1 MSRRSIVDE
10 FIENGKVADIIQ
22 MRYDNKTYQQ
32 IADAFG
38 ISTSTVIK
46 IINKV
51 ETSKPNEPKENN
63 TNIIE
68 ETPVDKCDVQEES
81 AYDKL
86 YKNRKY
92 VVSLKKQGFLKAEI
106 AKMMGVSDQD
116 VFDFFDKNIKLT
128 PTQIRELK
136 TKYEQGADIK
146 TLADSV
152 GANEESLKRLLKV
165 TSINKYEN
173 TEVIKENQIDTDC
186 IMEFSKYIN
195 AVEYKYKNMVT
206 DEEKVQKE
214 MQDIL
219 HKIEFNDYEEDR
231 AVELINEVKELRG
244 KRREIKDFLTLT
256 KPLIDFLNTN
266 DNARILK
273 AFASIAGQIHNQAIS
288 KENRIYTSRFSSPTE

>member
-32 IADAFG
+32 IAEAFG

-51 ETSKPNEPKENN
+51 ETSKPDEPKENN
-63 TNIIE
+63 TNAIE

-128 PTQIRELK
+128 PVQIRELK
-136 TKYEQGADIK
+136 TKYEQGTDIK

-195 AVEYKYKNMVT
+195 AVEYKYKNMVA

-244 KRREIKDFLTLT
+244 KRREIKDFLTL
-256 KPLIDFLNTN
+256 
-266 DNARILK
+266 
-273 AFASIAGQIHNQAIS
+273 SH
-288 KENRIYTSRFSSPTE
+288 